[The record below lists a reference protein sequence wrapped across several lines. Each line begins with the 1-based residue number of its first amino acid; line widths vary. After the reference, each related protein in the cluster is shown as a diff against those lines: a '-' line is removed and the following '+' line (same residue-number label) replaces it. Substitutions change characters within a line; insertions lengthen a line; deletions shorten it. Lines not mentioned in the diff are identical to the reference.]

1 MNSARYRTGE
11 LATTGDVVAYN
22 GQKGR
27 ITAVG
32 DALIDWGVTKKEIAE
47 GRVFIEF
54 DNGARLCT
62 NASDH
67 EMVLISAAK

>member
-1 MNSARYRTGE
+1 MNTARYRTGE
-11 LATTGDVVAYN
+11 LATPGDVVAYG

-32 DALIDWGVTKKEIAE
+32 AALLDWGVTKEEIAE

-54 DNGARLCT
+54 ENGARLCT

-67 EMVLISAAK
+67 EMVLITMAK